1 MHIKGHMDD
10 TINYNDLDRPSQ
22 LNVIVDHIAK
32 AFLHDPTVVPNHQQV
47 HSPAWSLLIHDTP
60 LLTDIDQSLYN
71 LVHTPTAK
79 QYWKK
84 KSRITDDNFNSVNWQ
99 GLEKAL
105 KKMPLSRRLFCCK
118 HTAGMCGVGKFQKIW
133 KTSETDECPHCGL
146 SEDSLHV

>member
-84 KSRITDDNFNSVNWQ
+84 NHGSLTIILTPSTGKVLRKHLKNAIITQAFLLQAHCRYVRSGQVPKN
-99 GLEKAL
+99 LE
-105 KKMPLSRRLFCCK
+105 
-118 HTAGMCGVGKFQKIW
+118 
-133 KTSETDECPHCGL
+133 D
-146 SEDSLHV
+146 